1 MTTQFTWNINSLT
14 VMPVL
19 EDKTDV
25 VVTIGWTLTGV
36 EDAYTSKIEGLKHFN
51 IFSDSFTPFE
61 DLTESQVINWLKDE
75 FGDVY
80 VNGLQNSIESKI
92 NELKSPPIK
101 PEQKALPWIV

>member
-1 MTTQFTWNINSLT
+1 MTIQFTWSINSLT

-25 VVTIGWTLTGV
+25 VVTIAWTLTGV

-61 DLTESQVINWLKDE
+61 DLTELQVINWLKDE

-80 VNGLQNSIESKI
+80 VNGLQSSIESKI

>member
-1 MTTQFTWNINSLT
+1 MTIQFTWSVNSLT

-25 VVTIGWTLTGV
+25 VVTIAWTLTGV

-51 IFSDSFTPFE
+51 IFSDSFTPYE
-61 DLTESQVINWLKDE
+61 DLTELQVINWLKDE
-75 FGDVY
+75 FGAVY
-80 VNGLQNSIESKI
+80 VNGLQSSIESKI

-101 PEQKALPWIV
+101 PEQKALPWLV